1 MAKNTKRKKVAKKVV
16 KKAVKKTAKKAASKK
31 KSAPKAPKQK
41 VVMGMMAPDFTLPG
55 SDGKDHTLS
64 AQNAWTLIYF
74 YPKDNTPGCT
84 VEAEVFRDTH
94 ADFKKRKIAVWGIS
108 TDSIPSHIK
117 FRDKFN
123 LPFVLLSDV
132 DKKVV
137 RAYGVWGKKKFMGRE
152 YLGTFRHSFLVR
164 PDGAVFR
171 TYTDVKPALHAREVL
186 ADFDAQA
193 N

>member
-1 MAKNTKRKKVAKKVV
+1 MATNSKKKKTAKKVV
-16 KKAVKKTAKKAASKK
+16 KKKAARKTSSKKTKVAKAS
-31 KSAPKAPKQK
+31 KQK
-41 VVMGMMAPDFTLPG
+41 VAMGMKAPDFTLPG

-64 AQNAWTLIYF
+64 GQSTWTLVYF

-84 VEAEVFRDTH
+84 VEAEMFRDTH
-94 ADFKKRKIAVWGIS
+94 ADFKKRKIAIWGIS
-108 TDSIPSHIK
+108 PDSMSSHIK

-164 PDGAVFR
+164 PDGVVFK
-171 TYTDVKPALHAREVL
+171 TYTEVKPALHAHEVL

-193 N
+193 KG

>member
-1 MAKNTKRKKVAKKVV
+1 MATHSKKKTVKKAT
-16 KKAVKKTAKKAASKK
+16 KKAVKKTVSKK
-31 KSAPKAPKQK
+31 KKVAKAPKQK
-41 VVMGMMAPDFTLPG
+41 VAMGITAPDFTLPG

-64 AQNAWTLIYF
+64 AQKGWTLIYF

-84 VEAEVFRDTH
+84 VEAEMFRDTH

-108 TDSIPSHIK
+108 TDPMTSHIK

-123 LPFVLLSDV
+123 LPFVLLSDT

-164 PDGAVFR
+164 PDGAVFK
-171 TYTDVKPALHAREVL
+171 TYTDVKPALHAHEVL

-193 N
+193 KK